1 LSYLKL
7 NNGMSKFDEEVNKI
21 LLEVNFMDGLKT
33 FGQGVAG
40 LGREAMPVINT
51 LGKGIEGAAKIAAG
65 VAGANLE
72 VNPKLKSFLAK
83 TSQMA
88 TIFFN
93 KMRGIDYGIKI
104 DDNLIK
110 TLYGVYGPL
119 QDTTRYSSRVNL
131 GGQPSI
137 IVSMINNYNGYT
149 LRKMGEE
156 MWAIISSNVTL
167 KSSSPAM
174 SATALSGDELISSQL
189 QTIANLSNNKAETA
203 RYNASLKSYNTAY
216 VAWLNDKKAGKTVGP
231 EPRPPDDPTD
241 LSRNSKEKSIGSFIM
256 LHEGKN
262 TYKEAIEHLLQFLTS
277 VHKNVLQRSAA
288 TAKDYAGTLNNTK
301 T

>member
-1 LSYLKL
+1 LNYLKL
-7 NNGMSKFDEEVNKI
+7 NKGMSKFDDEVNKI

-40 LGREAMPVINT
+40 LGRKAMPVINT
-51 LGKGIEGAAKIAAG
+51 LGKGIEGATKIAAG
-65 VAGANLE
+65 ALGGNLE
-72 VNPKLKSFLAK
+72 VNPTLKSFLAK
-83 TSQMA
+83 TSKMA
-88 TIFFN
+88 TNFFN
-93 KMRGIDYGIKI
+93 KMRGVDYGIKI

-119 QDTTRYSSRVNL
+119 EDTTRYSSRVNL

-149 LRKMGEE
+149 LRKMGDEI
-156 MWAIISSNVTL
+156 WAIISSHVTL

-189 QTIANLSNNKAETA
+189 QTIANLSDNRTETA
-203 RYNASLKSYNTAY
+203 RYNAALRSYNAAY
-216 VAWLNDKKAGKTVGP
+216 ATWISSGRTGT
-231 EPRPPDDPTD
+231 EPQPPDDPTD
-241 LSRNSKEKSIGSFIM
+241 LSRNSKEKSIGSFLM

-262 TYKEAIEHLLQFLTS
+262 TYREAIEHLLQFLTS
-277 VHKNVLQRSAA
+277 VHKNILQRATA
-288 TAKDYAGTLNNTK
+288 TAKDYTGTLNNTTK
-301 T
+301 A